1 MAKVT
6 FQSLNDKALLY
17 SVFKSSSSGNTTW
30 EQLKKNVLADKDVYW
45 DIRKGNYINAYFE
58 GANLMKIRYCS
69 KKKEMQV
76 SIHKKY
82 LGLSDSG
89 YEDLIKWLDGKNVA
103 DELKKI
109 KQKIQTVYSQK
120 SGSDKEK
127 WSESFI
133 KSQYILK
140 NRSYC
145 IDSEFG
151 YNDVTSN
158 IRFDVVKC
166 VNGEISFVELKRI
179 DDNRMLKKSDDLPEV
194 IEQINEYQNFIKEN
208 KEAILKYYQ
217 KLWKIK
223 KDLGILPEKMSSPTK
238 VNEIPELFIFN
249 RWVKAHPK
257 RDARKKR
264 IEDLLKKENKTF
276 KICSEI

>member
-1 MAKVT
+1 
-6 FQSLNDKALLY
+6 
-17 SVFKSSSSGNTTW
+17 
-30 EQLKKNVLADKDVYW
+30 
-45 DIRKGNYINAYFE
+45 
-58 GANLMKIRYCS
+58 
-69 KKKEMQV
+69 MQV

-120 SGSDKEK
+120 NGSDKEK

-145 IDSEFG
+145 IDSEFA
-151 YNDVTSN
+151 YKEKNDKCDID
-158 IRFDVVKC
+158 IRIDVVKC

-179 DDNRMLKKSDDLPEV
+179 DDNRMLKKSDGSPKV
-194 IEQINEYQNFIKEN
+194 VKQIDEYQEFIKEN
-208 KEAILKYYQ
+208 KEAILKYY
-217 KLWKIK
+217 KTLWKIK